1 MGLLRRLRHLAQRS
15 ILKAALNLEQ
25 EIFGLFEALP
35 AELDGLPLP
44 DSLRLIIVEEAEH
57 RRLLE
62 QMIDDRLSEEE
73 IRLLLDG
80 RDLHLHDPQGLQPLA
95 AGPQAV
101 LVEPLRRILAQEEKI
116 CRFFGS
122 LWHHSSLPFVRKVFR
137 FLAEQE
143 QTHVTMLRRLLGHGV

>member
-1 MGLLRRLRHLAQRS
+1 MGEPADFLEHRLQLG
-15 ILKAALNLEQ
+15 
-25 EIFGLFEALP
+25 GLFGGRP
-35 AELDGLPLP
+35 G
-44 DSLRLIIVEEAEH
+44 
-57 RRLLE
+57 
-62 QMIDDRLSEEE
+62 

-143 QTHVTMLRRLLGHGV
+143 QTHVTMLRRLLGHSV